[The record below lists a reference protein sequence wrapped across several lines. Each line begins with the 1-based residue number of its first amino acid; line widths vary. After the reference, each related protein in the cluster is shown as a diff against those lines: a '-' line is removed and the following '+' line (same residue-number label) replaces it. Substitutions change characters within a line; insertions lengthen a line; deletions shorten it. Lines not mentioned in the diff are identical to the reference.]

1 MGEKDVQDYNGELHV
16 GLVKLIARQFRGP
29 AYGIQD
35 SRLACS
41 KLTTAYTG
49 IL

>member
-1 MGEKDVQDYNGELHV
+1 VSERDVQDYSGELHV
-16 GLVKLIARQFRGP
+16 DLVKLIARQFRGP

-35 SRLACS
+35 SRLS
-41 KLTTAYTG
+41 RSTLTTAYTG